1 MFTEDKYYSSHKNG
15 AISGGR
21 IVGVTPG
28 LEMICAVG
36 IKILSFSTRQ
46 GKKKKRLY
54 QVYNSFIK
62 YKVKHKYEGIVI
74 IIEKP

>member
-46 GKKKKRLY
+46 GKKKKK
-54 QVYNSFIK
+54 IIP
-62 YKVKHKYEGIVI
+62 GI
-74 IIEKP
+74 